1 MMKNLKI
8 YLLLILGMFAVST
21 VFTSELIA
29 QTKKKPRKKIA
40 KVKKKIARKKVYKVY
55 LPPKFVVEGEPI
67 VLQGSASSESTNEEN
82 SIPNPTP
89 KPIPKT
95 VSGGVVN
102 GKALELVKPAYPPA
116 AKAVKASGAVNIEVT
131 IDEEGNV
138 ISASAIS
145 GHPLLRA
152 AAVSA
157 ARQSKFSP
165 TTLLGQRV
173 KVTGVIVYNFTPK

>member
-1 MMKNLKI
+1 MKNLKI
-8 YLLLILGMFAVST
+8 YLLLILGIFAVST

-29 QTKKKPRKKIA
+29 QTKKKPRKKTTTT
-40 KVKKKIARKKVYKVY
+40 KKKTVKKETAPVE
-55 LPPKFVVEGEPI
+55 KFTIDPNAVQVIPANSGG
-67 VLQGSASSESTNEEN
+67 GSGVAFEN
-82 SIPNPTP
+82 SSTTNSGV
-89 KPIPKT
+89 KT

-102 GKALELVKPAYPPA
+102 GKALDLVKPEYPPA
-116 AKAVKASGAVNIEVT
+116 AKAVKASGAVNVQVT

-152 AAVSA
+152 TSVSA
-157 ARQSKFSP
+157 ALQSKFSP
-165 TTLLGQRV
+165 TTLQGQRV